1 MLLFQLCRSAPVY
14 YASNAAD
21 QLLTFRPDMPDCRTV
36 VNAAAMAQLDDLSR
50 LKRCVVIKSEIDD
63 EIVQV
68 LKDLLVAG
76 RGLQVVNTLVKLA
89 TTGSV
94 AKTTVLIGAVAF
106 CTTHVSGRATE
117 DMKVRQAVNN
127 QLNDLCTIT
136 TTLFQL
142 LQFESQFN
150 AGKQKVGF
158 GRSRRR
164 AIRNWYLSRSPKD
177 LAVTVTKYKR
187 RCHWSHADV
196 LRLAHVKPCTDG
208 QLCHSLSLYN

>member
-1 MLLFQLCRSAPVY
+1 MRFTLPRKV
-14 YASNAAD
+14 
-21 QLLTFRPDMPDCRTV
+21 LTFDMPHSHTV
-36 VNAAAMAQLDDLSR
+36 VNAAEMARLDDLSR
-50 LKRCVVIKSEIDD
+50 LKRAVVIKSEMDD

-76 RGLQVVNTLVKLA
+76 RGLEVVTTLVKLA

-94 AKTTVLIGAVAF
+94 AKMKVLIGAVAF
-106 CTTHVSGRATE
+106 CTTHESGLATE

-127 QLNDLCTIT
+127 QLQGLCAIP

-150 AGKQKVGF
+150 ATKQKVGF

-164 AIRNWYLSRSPKD
+164 AVKNWYLSRSPKD
-177 LAVTVTKYKR
+177 LALTVTKYKR
-187 RCHWSHADV
+187 RCHWSHTDV
-196 LRLAHVKPCTDG
+196 LRLAHVKPSSDG
-208 QLCHSLSLYN
+208 